1 MGSLPVGVTQAKVAV
16 RFRVYWADLGVWSAA
31 GLSTL
36 LVPAMNLLLFFHLQ
50 KGSNT
55 DLLC

>member
-16 RFRVYWADLGVWSAA
+16 RFRVQWADLGVGSAS
-31 GLSTL
+31 GLSTV

-50 KGSNT
+50 KSTNT